1 MSIIKNQYMQNV
13 SEFLY
18 LLLVNKYTKAAKPV
32 GFLCGWCLSDP
43 GPRLR
48 LSRAAAAYKTNAQS
62 CPGQPEMGQP
72 GMRQPGKMSSI
83 SIMLSFCLWAR

>member
-1 MSIIKNQYMQNV
+1 M
-13 SEFLY
+13 
-18 LLLVNKYTKAAKPV
+18 NKYTKAAKPV

-72 GMRQPGKMSSI
+72 GMGKPGMGQPGMRQPGKMSSI